1 MGSVHTVKPRI
12 TDIRLIY
19 TDTCLLGIEHFME
32 FGHYKCFIIIIISS
46 SSSSSS
52 SSSIIIIIIIIIRDS
67 LL

>member
-19 TDTCLLGIEHFME
+19 TDTSLLGIEHFME
-32 FGHYKCFIIIIISS
+32 FGHYKCFIIIII
-46 SSSSSS
+46 
-52 SSSIIIIIIIIIRDS
+52 IIIIIIRDS

>member
-19 TDTCLLGIEHFME
+19 TDTSLLGIEHFME

-46 SSSSSS
+46 SS
-52 SSSIIIIIIIIIRDS
+52 IIIIIIIIIIIY
-67 LL
+67 